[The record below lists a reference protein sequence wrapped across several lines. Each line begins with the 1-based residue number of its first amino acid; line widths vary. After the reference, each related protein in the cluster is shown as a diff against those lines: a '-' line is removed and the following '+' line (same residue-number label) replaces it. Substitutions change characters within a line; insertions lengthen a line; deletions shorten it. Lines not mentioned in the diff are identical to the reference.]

1 MSSDD
6 REPYGAETFAEGNWY
21 HELLEDGL
29 ALSYRVRPNAR
40 ERERRARGS
49 SRTTRRGDARTMANA
64 ARRQG
69 LTTRMTATQVEE
81 VLYEGASKF
90 QEVEVVRTVPFGSLL
105 ITDGLMQSSEADEYV
120 YHESLVHPA
129 LAAHACPKRVFIGG
143 GGEGAT
149 LREVLRHPCVEE
161 CVMVD
166 IDGDVVNMCRQHTPF
181 YSAGAYDDKR
191 AKLVIGDA
199 KAGLESE
206 ADESFDVII
215 MDLSDPLDGGPC
227 YQLYTT
233 EFYGMAKRKLAKGGI
248 LITQSGCA
256 SVRDAHH
263 VFSPIHH
270 TLKQVFPKVYGYTM
284 CVPSF
289 TSEWGFN
296 LAVTDESTDLSGE
309 NADATLKERNLDMR
323 FYDSISHTRMF
334 ALPKPLRTLID
345 AEKRVMN
352 IENPL
357 FMCSTE
363 THAGIFEEG
372 AGDA

>member
-1 MSSDD
+1 M
-6 REPYGAETFAEGNWY
+6 
-21 HELLEDGL
+21 
-29 ALSYRVRPNAR
+29 
-40 ERERRARGS
+40 
-49 SRTTRRGDARTMANA
+49 
-64 ARRQG
+64 
-69 LTTRMTATQVEE
+69 EE

-105 ITDGLMQSSEADEYV
+105 ITDGLMQSSEHDEYV

-129 LAAHACPKRVFIGG
+129 LAAHANPRRVFIGG

-149 LREVLRHPCVEE
+149 LREVLRHPSVKE

-181 YSAGAYDDKR
+181 YSAGAYEDER
-191 AKLVIGDA
+191 TKLIIGDA
-199 KAGLESE
+199 KEGLENE
-206 ADESFDVII
+206 ADGSFDVII

-233 EFYGMAKRKLAKGGI
+233 EFYATAKRKLAAGGVFV
-248 LITQSGCA
+248 TQSGCA

-270 TLKQVFPKVYGYTM
+270 TLTQVFPKVYGYTM

-296 LAVTDESTDLSGE
+296 LAVNDASTDMSGE
-309 NADATLKERNLDMR
+309 RADETLAARGLEMR
-323 FYDSISHTRMF
+323 FYDSISHRRMF
-334 ALPKPLRTLID
+334 ALPKPLRTLI
-345 AEKRVMN
+345 AEEKRVMTV
-352 IENPL
+352 ENPL
-357 FMCSTE
+357 FMCDAE
-363 THAGIFEEG
+363 THTGIFEE
-372 AGDA
+372 AGDHGE